1 MFHELFV
8 TDIFLGNRGI
18 YKPAL
23 FDLMARAS
31 KDPQGNVQNDTN
43 TLRPIAGSPWRAGS
57 HSVSRKSGR
66 WIYQHAVSSGSW
78 KPGPLGQ
85 VKGRLFCR

>member
-1 MFHELFV
+1 
-8 TDIFLGNRGI
+8 
-18 YKPAL
+18 
-23 FDLMARAS
+23 MARAS

-66 WIYQHAVSSGSW
+66 WIYQHDFSFTPMPLAPHAANSRLRYMHSL
-78 KPGPLGQ
+78 PGDSELLNLKSAFYNQKSPD
-85 VKGRLFCR
+85 